1 MSILR
6 RRLYRSRKDRML
18 TGLLGGV
25 AEYLGDIDPTVVRL
39 AYVFLTIFTAFI
51 PGIAAYIIGSAIV
64 PDQPVG
70 QKESTTGKLSEP
82 APAQPEAAEVS
93 EKEPVS
99 TP

>member
-39 AYVFLTIFTAFI
+39 AYVFLTIFTAFV

-70 QKESTTGKLSEP
+70 QKEPSSANGTDSAPQIP
-82 APAQPEAAEVS
+82 AEETD
-93 EKEPVS
+93 KEPVS
-99 TP
+99 TA